1 MIPYGKHYI
10 DEDDIAAVVDV
21 LRNGTLTQG
30 SGVDRFEE
38 SFAAKVGAKYAVAV
52 SSGTAALHLACIA
65 IDAAKD
71 DNIITS
77 ANTFVAS
84 ANCAAFVGA
93 SPAFSDID
101 PHSLNMAPD
110 DLAAR
115 CRSLGRVKAIIPVH
129 FAGAACDMP
138 AIRAIADGYGA
149 TIIEDACHA
158 LGGTYACGAK
168 VGSCK
173 YSEMTV
179 FSFHPVKAIA
189 AGEGG
194 LITTN
199 DHKLYERLIQLRSHG
214 IFHQKLLTV
223 FEDIEVMDAFVLKDE
238 AYDDGDMNPWYF
250 EMRELGYNYRLTEIQ
265 CALVHSQLSKLDSF
279 ISKRRQLVEVYDRS
293 LSGVPYLTPTQ
304 TDMRS
309 NSAHHLYVVR
319 IDFAALGVSRSE
331 FMRSLMKKGVGT
343 QVHYIPVP
351 LHPYYQ
357 SLGFRLSDYPV
368 AERYY
373 GEALTLP
380 LYFQLEAEDQGLV
393 IKSIEKMLP

>member
-10 DEDDIAAVVDV
+10 DEEDIAAVVDV

-30 SGVDRFEE
+30 SGIDRFEE
-38 SFAAKVGAKYAVAV
+38 RFAVKVGAKYAVAV

-65 IDAAKD
+65 IDASKD

-101 PHSLNMAPD
+101 PYTLNMDPG
-110 DLAAR
+110 DLAER
-115 CRSLGRVKAIIPVH
+115 CGSLRRVKAVIPVH

-138 AIRAIADGYGA
+138 AIRAVADEYGA
-149 TIIEDACHA
+149 AIIEDACHA

-168 VGSCK
+168 IGSCK

-194 LITTN
+194 MITTN
-199 DHKLYERLIQLRSHG
+199 DRKLYERLVQLRSHG
-214 IFHQKLLTV
+214 IFHQRLLSV
-223 FEDIEVMDAFVLKDE
+223 FGGIDEGDAFILKE
-238 AYDDGDMNPWYF
+238 EGYDDGQFNPWYF
-250 EMRELGYNYRLTEIQ
+250 EMRELGFNYRLTEIQ
-265 CALVHSQLSKLDSF
+265 SALAMSQLAKLEQF
-279 ISKRRQLVEVYDRS
+279 ISCRRELAVDYDNS
-293 LSGVPYLTPTQ
+293 FEHFACMDLTQITQ
-304 TDMRS
+304 RQS
-309 NSAHHLYVVR
+309 SAHHLYVVR
-319 IDFAALGVSRSE
+319 IDFDSLGISRSA
-331 FMRSLMKKGVGT
+331 FMRGLMEKGVGT

-357 SLGFRLSDYPV
+357 SLGFSLSDYP
-368 AERYY
+368 ATEKYY
-373 GEALTLP
+373 REALTLP
-380 LYFQLEAEDQGLV
+380 LYYGLTIENQEDV
-393 IKSIEKMLP
+393 VSAIKSMVS